1 MTKVATKSKELSI
14 EDKLWKTADALRGS
28 MDASEY
34 RNVVLGLIFLKYVS
48 DSFETKYEEL
58 VKSDYPEDAEDPDM
72 YLSENI
78 FWVPQDARWSVIQN
92 SAKTPQ
98 IGEVID
104 NAMDEIEKSNDSLRG
119 VLSKNYSSPDL
130 DKTRLGEVVDLIS
143 DIKLADSNDKQSD
156 VLGRVYEYFL
166 NQFASSEGKKGG
178 EFYTPRSIV
187 RTLVEMIEPYKGRI
201 YDPCCGSGGMFVQ
214 SDKFVQEHQ
223 GKIGDLSVYGEESNP
238 TTWKLAK
245 MNLAIRGIDNNL
257 GPHQGDTFTNDL
269 HKGERFDY
277 ILANPP
283 FNIKNWGG
291 DKLKEDARWK
301 YGVPPES
308 NANYAWIEHII
319 SKLAPDGKAGFV
331 LANGALSTSKND
343 ELAIRKAILEDD
355 KIDAIVALPSQ
366 MFYSTGIPVSLW
378 FIDMNKSS
386 EDERSRKGET
396 LFIDARN
403 LGEMVDRT
411 HRAFSD
417 EDIKKIADTYH
428 AYRGTNDQEYNDVA
442 GFCKIATLEEIA
454 KNDYVLTPGRYVG
467 LAKQKDDDEPYEE
480 KMERLTS
487 ELKEQFEESNKL
499 QAEIKNVLKELG
511 YEI

>member
-1 MTKVATKSKELSI
+1 MRVVNKMATKSKELSI

-28 MDASEY
+28 MDPSEY

-48 DSFETKYEEL
+48 DSFEIKYAEL
-58 VKSDYPEDAEDPDM
+58 IKSDYPEDAEDPDM

-78 FWVPQDARWSVIQN
+78 FWIPKNARWSLIQQ
-92 SAKTPQ
+92 SAKIPQ
-98 IGEVID
+98 IGEIID
-104 NAMDEIEKSNDSLRG
+104 VAMDEIEKSNDSLRG

-130 DKTRLGEVVDLIS
+130 DKSRLGQVVDLIS
-143 DIKLADSNDKQSD
+143 NIKMKDSTNAKD

-166 NQFASSEGKKGG
+166 NKFGSNKTNG
-178 EFYTPRSIV
+178 EFYTPQSVV
-187 RTLVEMIEPYKGRI
+187 RTLVEMIEPYRGRI

-238 TTWKLAK
+238 TTWKIAK

-283 FNIKNWGG
+283 FNIKSWGG
-291 DKLKEDARWK
+291 DKLKEDSRWK
-301 YGVPPES
+301 YGVPPEG

-331 LANGALSTSKND
+331 LANGALSTSTGA
-343 ELAIRKAILEDD
+343 EATIRKAILEDD
-355 KIDAIVALPSQ
+355 KIDAIVALPGQ

-378 FIDMNKSS
+378 FVDMNKESA
-386 EDERSRKGET
+386 DERSRKGET

-403 LGEMVDRT
+403 LGEMIDRT
-411 HRAFSD
+411 HRAFNAD
-417 EDIKKIADTYH
+417 DIKKIADTYH
-428 AYRGTNDQEYNDVA
+428 AYRGTNGQEYQDVA
-442 GFCKIATLEEIA
+442 GFCKVAKLEEIA
-454 KNDYVLTPGRYVG
+454 QNDYVLTPGRYVG
-467 LAKQKDDDEPYEE
+467 LAKQEDDGEPYEE
-480 KMERLTS
+480 KMARLTS

-499 QAEIKNVLKELG
+499 QAQIKDVLKELG

>member
-1 MTKVATKSKELSI
+1 MATKSKELSI
-14 EDKLWKTADALRGS
+14 EDKLWQTADALRGS

-48 DSFETKYEEL
+48 DSFETKYQEL
-58 VKSDYPEDAEDPDM
+58 MKSDYPEDAEDPDM

-78 FWVPQDARWSVIQN
+78 FWVPQEARWSLIQK

-98 IGEVID
+98 IGEIID
-104 NAMDEIEKSNDSLRG
+104 GAMDAIEKNNDSLRG

-143 DIKLADSNDKQSD
+143 DITLVNKHEKHSD

-166 NQFASSEGKKGG
+166 NKFASSEGKKGG
-178 EFYTPRSIV
+178 EFYTPQSIV

-257 GPHQGDTFTNDL
+257 GPHQGDTFANDL

-283 FNIKNWGG
+283 FNVKRWGG
-291 DKLKEDARWK
+291 EKLQEDARWK
-301 YGVPPES
+301 YGVPPEG

-343 ELAIRKAILEDD
+343 ELTIRKAILEDD

-366 MFYSTGIPVSLW
+366 MFYSTQIPVSLW
-378 FIDMNKSS
+378 FIDMNKESS
-386 EDERSRKGET
+386 DERSRKGET

-411 HRAFSD
+411 HRAFSS
-417 EDIKKIADTYH
+417 EDIKKISDTYH
-428 AYRGTNDQEYNDVA
+428 AYRGTNDQEYQDTA
-442 GFCKIATLEEIA
+442 GFCKVASLDEIA

-467 LAKQKDDDEPYEE
+467 LAKQEDDGELYEE
-480 KMERLTS
+480 KMARLTS
-487 ELKEQFEESNKL
+487 ELKEQFEESDKL
-499 QAEIKNVLKELG
+499 QAQIKDVLKELG

>member
-1 MTKVATKSKELSI
+1 MATKSKELSI
-14 EDKLWKTADALRGS
+14 EDKLWQTANALRGS

-48 DSFETKYEEL
+48 DSFETRYEEL
-58 VKSDYPEDAEDPDM
+58 METDYPDDAEDPDM

-78 FWVPQDARWSVIQN
+78 FWVPQESRWSLIQK

-98 IGEVID
+98 IGEIID
-104 NAMDEIEKSNDSLRG
+104 GAMDAIEKSNVSLRG

-143 DIKLADSNDKQSD
+143 DITLVNKHEKQSD

-178 EFYTPRSIV
+178 EFYTPQSIV

-257 GPHQGDTFTNDL
+257 GPHQGDTFANDL
-269 HKGERFDY
+269 HKGERFNY

-283 FNIKNWGG
+283 FNVKRWGG
-291 DKLKEDARWK
+291 EKLQEDARWK
-301 YGVPPES
+301 YGVPPEG

-343 ELAIRKAILEDD
+343 ELTIRKAILEDD

-378 FIDMNKSS
+378 FIDMNKESS
-386 EDERSRKGET
+386 NERSRKGET
-396 LFIDARN
+396 LFIDARE
-403 LGEMVDRT
+403 LGEMIDRT
-411 HRAFSD
+411 HRSFNKD
-417 EDIKKIADTYH
+417 DIKRIADTYH
-428 AYRGTNDQEYNDVA
+428 AYRGTNNQEYQNIA
-442 GFCKIATLEEIA
+442 GFCKAATVEEIA

-467 LAKQKDDDEPYEE
+467 LAKQEDDGEPYEE
-480 KMERLTS
+480 KMALLTS
-487 ELKEQFEESNKL
+487 EIKEQFEESNKL
-499 QAEIKNVLKELG
+499 QAQIKDVLKELG

>member
-1 MTKVATKSKELSI
+1 MATKSKELSI

-48 DSFETKYEEL
+48 DSFEARHDEL
-58 VKSDYPEDAEDPDM
+58 LKTDYPEDAEDPDM

-78 FWVPQDARWSVIQN
+78 FWVPKEARWELIQQ

-98 IGEVID
+98 IGEIID
-104 NAMDEIEKSNDSLRG
+104 SAMEAIEKSNDSLRG
-119 VLSKNYSSPDL
+119 VLSKNYASPDL

-143 DIKLADSNDKQSD
+143 DINLSEKHANQSD

-166 NQFASSEGKKGG
+166 NEFASQEGKKGG

-257 GPHQGDTFTNDL
+257 GSHQGDTFTNDL
-269 HKGERFDY
+269 HKGERFDF

-283 FNIKNWGG
+283 FNVKNWNG
-291 DKLKEDARWK
+291 DKLREDARWK
-301 YGVPPES
+301 YGVPPVG

-331 LANGALSTSKND
+331 LANGALSTSNK
-343 ELAIRKAILEDD
+343 EEFAIRKALLEDD
-355 KIDAIVALPSQ
+355 KIDAIVALPDK

-378 FIDMNKSS
+378 FIDMNKEST
-386 EDERSRKGET
+386 DERSRKGET
-396 LFIDARN
+396 LFIDARD
-403 LGEMVDRT
+403 LGEMIDRT
-411 HRAFSD
+411 HRAFSKD
-417 EDIKKIADTYH
+417 DIKKVADTYH
-428 AYRGTNDQEYNDVA
+428 AYRGTNDQEYKDVA
-442 GFCKIATLEEIA
+442 GFCKIAKLDEIA

-467 LAKQKDDDEPYEE
+467 LAKQEDDGIPYEV
-480 KMERLTS
+480 KMKQLTS

-499 QAEIKNVLKELG
+499 QAEIKDVLKELG

>member
-1 MTKVATKSKELSI
+1 
-14 EDKLWKTADALRGS
+14 
-28 MDASEY
+28 
-34 RNVVLGLIFLKYVS
+34 
-48 DSFETKYEEL
+48 
-58 VKSDYPEDAEDPDM
+58 
-72 YLSENI
+72 
-78 FWVPQDARWSVIQN
+78 
-92 SAKTPQ
+92 
-98 IGEVID
+98 
-104 NAMDEIEKSNDSLRG
+104 MDEIEKSNDSLRG

-166 NQFASSEGKKGG
+166 NQFASNEGKKGG

-214 SDKFVQEHQ
+214 SEKFVQEHQ

-291 DKLKEDARWK
+291 DKLKDDARWK

-343 ELAIRKAILEDD
+343 ELAIRKTILEDD

-403 LGEMVDRT
+403 LGEMIDRT
-411 HRAFSD
+411 HRAFTD

-428 AYRGTNDQEYNDVA
+428 AYRGTNDQEYKDVA

-467 LAKQKDDDEPYEE
+467 LAKQEDDDEPYEE
-480 KMERLTS
+480 KMKRLS
-487 ELKEQFEESNKL
+487 SKLKEQFEESNKL

>member
-1 MTKVATKSKELSI
+1 MAANTKELNI
-14 EDKLWKTADALRGS
+14 ENKLWETANALRGS

-48 DSFETKYEEL
+48 DAFEARRSEL
-58 VKSDYPEDAEDPDM
+58 LKTEYPEDAEDPDM

-78 FWVPQDARWSVIQN
+78 FWVPKKARWELIKD
-92 SAKTPQ
+92 SAKSPK
-98 IGEVID
+98 IGEIID
-104 NAMDEIEKSNDSLRG
+104 SAMDALEKNNDSLRG
-119 VLSKNYSSPDL
+119 VLSKNYASPDL

-143 DIKLADSNDKQSD
+143 DVSLGSEKAKQSD

-166 NQFASSEGKKGG
+166 NEFASQEGKKGG

-187 RTLVEMIEPYKGRI
+187 RILVEMIEPYKGRI

-223 GKIGDLSVYGEESNP
+223 GKINDLSVYGEESNP

-257 GPHQGDTFTNDL
+257 GPHQGDTFLNDL
-269 HKGERFDY
+269 HKGERFDF

-283 FNIKNWGG
+283 FNVKNWNGE
-291 DKLKEDARWK
+291 KLREDARWK
-301 YGVPPES
+301 YGVPPIG

-319 SKLAPDGKAGFV
+319 SKLAPNGKAGFV
-331 LANGALSTSKND
+331 LANGALSTSTKD
-343 ELAIRKAILEDD
+343 EYAIRKAILEDD
-355 KIDAIVALPSQ
+355 KIDAIVALPDK

-378 FIDMNKSS
+378 FIDMDKASQG
-386 EDERSRKGET
+386 ERVRKGET

-411 HRAFSD
+411 HREFSK
-417 EDIKKIADTYH
+417 EDIAKVADTYH
-428 AYRGTNDQEYNDVA
+428 AYRGTNKQKYEDVA
-442 GFCKIATLEEIA
+442 GFCKIASLDEIA

-467 LAKQKDDDEPYEE
+467 LAKQEDDGEPYEV
-480 KMERLTS
+480 KMVRLTG
-487 ELKEQFEESNKL
+487 ELKKEFAESDKL
-499 QAEIKNVLKELG
+499 QAQIKDVLKELG

>member
-1 MTKVATKSKELSI
+1 MTTKSKELSI
-14 EDKLWKTADALRGS
+14 EDKLWQTANVLRGS

-48 DSFETKYEEL
+48 DSFEARHAEL
-58 VKSDYPEDAEDPDM
+58 LKSEYPEDAEDPDM

-78 FWVPQDARWSVIQN
+78 FWVPKEARWELIQK

-98 IGEVID
+98 IGEIID
-104 NAMDEIEKSNDSLRG
+104 NAMDAIEKRNNSLRG
-119 VLSKNYSSPDL
+119 VLNRNYSSPDL

-143 DIKLADSNDKQSD
+143 NIKFDNTKAEKRSDI
-156 VLGRVYEYFL
+156 LGRVYEYFL
-166 NQFASSEGKKGG
+166 QKFAANEGKKGG

-201 YDPCCGSGGMFVQ
+201 YDPCCGSGGMFIQ
-214 SDKFVQEHQ
+214 SDKFVNEHQ
-223 GKIGDLSVYGEESNP
+223 GRIGDLSVYGEESNP

-245 MNLAIRGIDNNL
+245 MNLAIHGIDNNL
-257 GPHQGDTFTNDL
+257 GPHQGDTFANDL

-283 FNIKNWGG
+283 FNVKNWGG
-291 DKLKEDARWK
+291 DKLREDARWK
-301 YGVPPES
+301 YGIPPVN

-331 LANGALSTSKND
+331 LANGALSTSKKD
-343 ELAIRKAILEDD
+343 EYAIRKAILEDD
-355 KIDAIVALPSQ
+355 KIDAIVAMPSQ
-366 MFYSTGIPVSLW
+366 MFYTTGIPVSLW
-378 FIDMNKSS
+378 FVDMDKESAN
-386 EDERSRKGET
+386 ERSRKGET

-403 LGEMVDRT
+403 MGEMIDRT
-411 HRAFSD
+411 HRAFSKD
-417 EDIKKIADTYH
+417 DIKKIADTYH
-428 AYRGTNDQEYNDVA
+428 AYRGTNGQNYEDVA
-442 GFCKIATLEEIA
+442 GFCKVATLDEIA

-467 LAKQKDDDEPYEE
+467 LAKQKDDGVPYEV
-480 KMERLTS
+480 KMKQLTN
-487 ELKEQFEESNKL
+487 ELGKEFEEGNKL
-499 QAEIKNVLKELG
+499 QNEIKNVLKELG